1 MKKGSNISKISK
13 DGNQDD
19 EFIVKLDF
27 YYCDVTYEGFLILN
41 GREIFELL
49 EALSGERELYTP
61 NMPGDWCEEFSISL
75 LKDAF
80 TIHSSD
86 KEDIAAMRSV
96 FGDSVGNTELYDQ
109 IVEGEPVRYYDFEFE
124 QYTINK
130 GILQELLLDE
140 IILSNNQ
147 DARALNKELKIRF
160 PAGVLEMI
168 YERQEQD
175 L

>member
-1 MKKGSNISKISK
+1 MK
-13 DGNQDD
+13 
-19 EFIVKLDF
+19 
-27 YYCDVTYEGFLILN
+27 
-41 GREIFELL
+41 
-49 EALSGERELYTP
+49 ELYDT
-61 NMPGDWCEEFSISL
+61 D
-75 LKDAF
+75 D
-80 TIHSSD
+80 
-86 KEDIAAMRSV
+86 
-96 FGDSVGNTELYDQ
+96 DQ

-147 DARALNKELKIRF
+147 DARALNKELKQRF

-175 L
+175 LQELATIESKPKQTKETGKTYEISP

>member
-1 MKKGSNISKISK
+1 MK
-13 DGNQDD
+13 
-19 EFIVKLDF
+19 
-27 YYCDVTYEGFLILN
+27 
-41 GREIFELL
+41 
-49 EALSGERELYTP
+49 ELY
-61 NMPGDWCEEFSISL
+61 
-75 LKDAF
+75 DA
-80 TIHSSD
+80 D
-86 KEDIAAMRSV
+86 D
-96 FGDSVGNTELYDQ
+96 DQ

-147 DARALNKELKIRF
+147 DARALNKELKTRF

-175 L
+175 LQELATIEDKPKQNKETGKTYQSSS

>member
-1 MKKGSNISKISK
+1 MK
-13 DGNQDD
+13 
-19 EFIVKLDF
+19 
-27 YYCDVTYEGFLILN
+27 
-41 GREIFELL
+41 
-49 EALSGERELYTP
+49 ELYDT
-61 NMPGDWCEEFSISL
+61 D
-75 LKDAF
+75 D
-80 TIHSSD
+80 
-86 KEDIAAMRSV
+86 
-96 FGDSVGNTELYDQ
+96 DQ